1 VLGEAPAEKCL
12 LPGYLGTVPADA
24 ALPAELVQ
32 AGAPLAGVDEHF
44 DQTVLGP
51 QRGHHPGDTGLR
63 RVHIPIGCH
72 VVLARRTGSSG

>member
-1 VLGEAPAEKCL
+1 VCCREVSAEKCL

-32 AGAPLAGVDEHF
+32 AGARLAGVDEHF

-51 QRGHHPGDTGLR
+51 QRGHHSGDAGPR
-63 RVHIPIGCH
+63 RV
-72 VVLARRTGSSG
+72 SSP